1 MKEALDRVIFG
12 FHCVDVADDEVVFL
26 HETWK
31 RVRLLRP
38 ETSETS
44 ETFPPARKG
53 RDFHDDHTPSWVEL
67 AGAICRSRHQLDG
80 ITEKTH
86 EDHADP
92 PPPPPHS
99 AVVPP

>member
-53 RDFHDDHTPSWVEL
+53 RDFYDHTHLLGLNLQE
-67 AGAICRSRHQLDG
+67 R
-80 ITEKTH
+80 
-86 EDHADP
+86 
-92 PPPPPHS
+92 S
-99 AVVPP
+99 AVPAIKG